1 MPMLRAVSQE
11 SGVAAKICG
20 MIATSMMA
28 AMSWNRAMP
37 TAIFAPEVP
46 LRPNSWKDFSAT
58 AVEERPMMA
67 PTVREWL
74 ISMPVA

>member
-1 MPMLRAVSQE
+1 MPMLSAVSHE
-11 SGVAAKICG
+11 SGVAVKICG

-28 AMSWNRAMP
+28 AMSWNRAIP

-58 AVEERPMMA
+58 AGEDSPIMA

-74 ISMPVA
+74 MSMPVA

>member
-1 MPMLRAVSQE
+1 
-11 SGVAAKICG
+11 
-20 MIATSMMA
+20 MMA